1 MFKLK
6 DQPIKN
12 TLDQY
17 SMTNSILNKHIDSAM
32 PKVNKGLS
40 VIKKLRRNLSR
51 KSSVTIYK
59 AFLRPLLD
67 CSDTIY
73 D

>member
-1 MFKLK
+1 
-6 DQPIKN
+6 
-12 TLDQY
+12 
-17 SMTNSILNKHIDSAM
+17 MTNSILNKHIDSAM

>member
-1 MFKLK
+1 
-6 DQPIKN
+6 
-12 TLDQY
+12 
-17 SMTNSILNKHIDSAM
+17 MTNSILNKHIDSATS
-32 PKVNKGLS
+32 KVNKGLS
-40 VIKKLRRNLSR
+40 VIKKIRRNLSR

-67 CSDTIY
+67 YSDTIY